1 MTLTPAM
8 NRGATPRE
16 RFEADT
22 REVRPAQTD
31 AGLPLDLLYT
41 PEHIE
46 SLDYDRDLGYPG
58 QYPFTRGAYP
68 TMYRG
73 RRWTYRQYSGMAT
86 AEETNERYQYLLAR
100 GQTALSVAFDLPTQ
114 LGYDSDHPLAVDEV
128 GRIGVAID
136 TVDDMDRLFDR
147 IDLERVS
154 VNFTINATA
163 SIILAL
169 YLAVARRRGLALNRL
184 AGTVQN
190 DILKE
195 FLARNTYIYPPAP
208 SLQLCCDIIEHCAGA
223 LPRFNPI
230 SVTGFHIREARAS
243 AVQEIAFTLG
253 AACVYTDEMLR
264 RGFDIDDFAARLSFH
279 FATTPSFFEEIAK
292 LRAARRMWARLVR
305 DRYGARQER
314 SCVMR
319 FFSGGAGAWLAH
331 QEPLNN
337 IVRTTVEC
345 LAAVLAGAQSIHVMA
360 FDEALGIPTE
370 ESARIALRTQQIL
383 AEETDIAE
391 VVDPLG
397 GSYFV
402 ESLTNRLEDAI
413 RALMAEIEEL
423 GGYLRA
429 LEAQHLQR
437 AVLDR
442 AYEQELQL
450 QRGTRP
456 IVGQNVYV
464 DEEVSGTIPALQDVP
479 AVAPEQIA
487 RLQAFRATRDAGR
500 VHRALG
506 DLRRDAESGRNIMPA
521 LIEAAESGATLG
533 EMADEFRAVFGEWR
547 PQS

>member
-1 MTLTPAM
+1 
-8 NRGATPRE
+8 
-16 RFEADT
+16 
-22 REVRPAQTD
+22 
-31 AGLPLDLLYT
+31 
-41 PEHIE
+41 
-46 SLDYDRDLGYPG
+46 
-58 QYPFTRGAYP
+58 
-68 TMYRG
+68 MYRG

-86 AEETNERYQYLLAR
+86 AEETNERYRYLLAR

-128 GRIGVAID
+128 GRVGVAID
-136 TVDDMDRLFDR
+136 TVDDMDRLFDG
-147 IDLERVS
+147 IDLEQVS

-163 SIILAL
+163 PIILAL
-169 YLAVARRRGLALNRL
+169 YLAVARRRGLALDRL

-208 SLQLCCDIIEHCAGA
+208 SLRLCCDIIEHCAGA

-243 AVQEIAFTLG
+243 AVQEVAFTLG

-264 RGFDIDDFAARLSFH
+264 RRFDIDDFAARLSFH

-292 LRAARRMWARLVR
+292 LRAARRIWARIVR
-305 DRYGARQER
+305 DRYGAGQER

-360 FDEALGIPTE
+360 FDEALGIPTK

-383 AEETDIAE
+383 AEETDVAE

-442 AYEQELQL
+442 AYEQELRL
-450 QRGTRP
+450 QQGTRP

-464 DEEVSGTIPALQDVP
+464 DEEASATIPALQDVP
-479 AVAPEQIA
+479 AVAPQQIA

-500 VHRALG
+500 VRRALS

-547 PQS
+547 PQP

>member
-1 MTLTPAM
+1 MTLTSAV

-73 RRWTYRQYSGMAT
+73 RRWTYRQYSVMAT
-86 AEETNERYQYLLAR
+86 AEETNERYRYLMAR

-128 GRIGVAID
+128 GRVGVAID

-147 IDLERVS
+147 IDLEQVS

-169 YLAVARRRGLALNRL
+169 YLAVARRRGLALDRL

-208 SLQLCCDIIEHCAGA
+208 SLRLCCDIIEHCAGT

-264 RGFDIDDFAARLSFH
+264 RGFNIDDFAARLSFH

-391 VVDPLG
+391 AV
-397 GSYFV
+397 SYTH
-402 ESLTNRLEDAI
+402 LTLPTNR
-413 RALMAEIEEL
+413 
-423 GGYLRA
+423 
-429 LEAQHLQR
+429 
-437 AVLDR
+437 
-442 AYEQELQL
+442 
-450 QRGTRP
+450 
-456 IVGQNVYV
+456 
-464 DEEVSGTIPALQDVP
+464 EV
-479 AVAPEQIA
+479 
-487 RLQAFRATRDAGR
+487 
-500 VHRALG
+500 
-506 DLRRDAESGRNIMPA
+506 
-521 LIEAAESGATLG
+521 
-533 EMADEFRAVFGEWR
+533 
-547 PQS
+547 

>member
-1 MTLTPAM
+1 MTLTSAT
-8 NRGATPRE
+8 NRGANPRE
-16 RFEADT
+16 RFEADA
-22 REVRPAQTD
+22 RGVRPAQTD

-41 PEHIE
+41 PEHVE
-46 SLDYDRDLGYPG
+46 GLDYDRDLGYPG

-73 RRWTYRQYSGMAT
+73 RRWTHRQYSGMAT
-86 AEETNERYQYLLAR
+86 AEETNERYRYLLAR

-128 GRIGVAID
+128 GRVGVAID

-147 IDLERVS
+147 IDLEQVS

-163 SIILAL
+163 PIILAL
-169 YLAVARRRGLALNRL
+169 YLVVARRRGLALDRL

-208 SLQLCCDIIEHCAGA
+208 SLRLCCDIIEFCAGA
-223 LPRFNPI
+223 LPRLNPI

-243 AVQEIAFTLG
+243 AVQEVAFTLG

-264 RGFDIDDFAARLSFH
+264 RRFDIDDFAARLSFH

-292 LRAARRMWARLVR
+292 LRAARRIWARIVR
-305 DRYGARQER
+305 DRDGAGQER

-360 FDEALGIPTE
+360 FDEALGIPTK

-383 AEETDIAE
+383 AEETDVAE

-442 AYEQELQL
+442 AYEQELRL
-450 QRGTRP
+450 QQGTRP

-464 DEEVSGTIPALQDVP
+464 DEEASATIPALQDVP
-479 AVAPEQIA
+479 AVAPQQIA

-500 VHRALG
+500 VRRALS